1 MCKALHSIPSAA
13 AKRKEGKREGN
24 ERGGKREEKNKL
36 DEWFP
41 DPL

>member
-1 MCKALHSIPSAA
+1 MCEALHSIPNVAG
-13 AKRKEGKREGN
+13 KRKEGKREGN
-24 ERGGKREEKNKL
+24 ERGGKRGEKNKL